1 VLKHVR
7 IPAIVLSLVLAL
19 GATAQAGQVT
29 GKFSYQG
36 LLQSNGLA
44 VNGTADLR
52 FRLYDALTAGNQVG
66 LQTTKLSVAVSEGV
80 FNVELDFG
88 VGAFNGDER
97 WLEIDVRSPSGPGAY
112 ETLSPR
118 QALLA
123 TPYSI
128 QTRGI
133 YVGPANNVGIGTSTP
148 ATKLHVVNDGS
159 TPTVRV
165 ENLGTGS
172 AGLQLAA
179 SDKEYELRLTDDN
192 RLVVLDK
199 TSGNAERL
207 AVGSG
212 GAVSI
217 GGNADIGGKLGVGT
231 STPSRSLH
239 VSGAAADLA
248 LLESSNTTATRVSIG
263 NTAVG
268 GKRYDLISTAAS
280 SGIGGGMFALRDS
293 DGGATFFTVDSL
305 GHMGVG
311 SNVTPSSTSMLV
323 VGGTAEVNVLQ
334 INGGSDIAE
343 PFDVADGEGIVPGMV
358 VCIDPDQ
365 PGRLR
370 LADAAYDRT
379 VAGVISGA
387 GGVNPG
393 MMLRQGG
400 TLADGTHPVALTGRV
415 YCYVDADANGPVQ
428 PGDLLT
434 TSDTPG
440 HAMRVGAHAPA
451 AGAILG
457 KAMTTLESGRG
468 LVLVLVSLQ

>member
-36 LLQSNGLA
+36 LLQSSDVA
-44 VNGTADLR
+44 VSGTADLR
-52 FRLYDALTAGNQVG
+52 FRLYDALSGGNQVG
-66 LQTTKLSVAVSEGV
+66 LQITKGNVTVSAGV

-88 VGAFNGDER
+88 VSAFNGDER
-97 WLEIDVRSPSGPGAY
+97 WLEIDVRSPSGPGTY

-123 TPYSI
+123 TPYSV

-133 YVGPANNVGIGTSTP
+133 YVSLANNVGIGTSTP
-148 ATKLHVVNDGS
+148 S
-159 TPTVRV
+159 
-165 ENLGTGS
+165 
-172 AGLQLAA
+172 
-179 SDKEYELRLTDDN
+179 RL
-192 RLVVLDK
+192 
-199 TSGNAERL
+199 
-207 AVGSG
+207 
-212 GAVSI
+212 
-217 GGNADIGGKLGVGT
+217 
-231 STPSRSLH
+231 LH

-248 LLESSNTTATRVSIG
+248 LLESSNPVATRVSIG

>member
-1 VLKHVR
+1 
-7 IPAIVLSLVLAL
+7 
-19 GATAQAGQVT
+19 
-29 GKFSYQG
+29 
-36 LLQSNGLA
+36 

-52 FRLYDALTAGNQVG
+52 FRLYDALSGGNQVG
-66 LQTTKLSVAVSEGV
+66 LQITKGNVTVSAGV

-88 VGAFNGDER
+88 VSAFNGDER
-97 WLEIDVRSPSGPGAY
+97 WLEIDVRSPSGPGTY

-123 TPYSI
+123 TPYSV

-133 YVGPANNVGIGTSTP
+133 YVSLANNVGIGTSTP
-148 ATKLHVVNDGS
+148 S
-159 TPTVRV
+159 
-165 ENLGTGS
+165 
-172 AGLQLAA
+172 
-179 SDKEYELRLTDDN
+179 RL
-192 RLVVLDK
+192 
-199 TSGNAERL
+199 
-207 AVGSG
+207 
-212 GAVSI
+212 
-217 GGNADIGGKLGVGT
+217 
-231 STPSRSLH
+231 LH

-248 LLESSNTTATRVSIG
+248 LLESSNPVATRVSIG